1 MIGELSEN
9 QLHNSLKKY
18 YFQKGD
24 IIEHKLEGYYIDI
37 FREDT
42 LIEIQTSSFS
52 KVKKK
57 YDNLLKKYKI
67 IMVYPISSSKW
78 ISKIGRDKNITK
90 RKSPKSENIYNI
102 FDELVSIPTYI
113 NHQNFSIEVINIHQ
127 EEIRKT
133 IVPKRRYR
141 KNWKTIDRKLIKV
154 ISTHLFNNK
163 FDFLKL
169 LPHNLPEE
177 FTTKDVLE
185 TSKIGKSSIQKM
197 IYCLNKMNAISEIG
211 KLGRY
216 KLYKKNNK

>member
-18 YFQKGD
+18 YFRKGD

-37 FREDT
+37 FRDDT

-57 YDNLLKKYKI
+57 YDNLLKNYKI

-78 ISKIGRDKNITK
+78 ISKIGRDNKITK

-102 FDELVSIPTYI
+102 FDELVSIPNYI

-141 KNWKTIDRKLIKV
+141 KNWKTVDRKLIKV
-154 ISTHLFNNK
+154 INTHLFNNK

-169 LPHNLPEE
+169 LPQNLPEE

-216 KLYKKNNK
+216 KLYRKNKK

>member
-37 FREDT
+37 FRDDT

-57 YDNLLKKYKI
+57 YDNLLKNYKI

-78 ISKIGRDKNITK
+78 ISKIGIDKKITK

-113 NHQNFSIEVINIHQ
+113 NHPNFSIEVINIHQ

-133 IVPKRRYR
+133 IFPKRRYR
-141 KNWKTIDRKLIKV
+141 KNWKTVDRKLIKV
-154 ISTHLFNNK
+154 INSHLFTNK

-169 LPHNLPEE
+169 LPQNLPEE

-216 KLYKKNNK
+216 KLYRKNKK

>member
-9 QLHNSLKKY
+9 QLHNSLKQY

-24 IIEHKLEGYYIDI
+24 LIEHKLEGYFIDI
-37 FREDT
+37 YREDT

-52 KVKKK
+52 KVKRK
-57 YDNLLKKYKI
+57 YDNLLKNYKI

-78 ISKIGRDKNITK
+78 ISKIGRDKKITK

-113 NHQNFSIEVINIHQ
+113 NHPNFAIEVINIHQ

-141 KNWKTIDRKLIKV
+141 KNWTTVDRKLIKV
-154 ISTHLFNNK
+154 INSHLFTNK

-169 LPHNLPEE
+169 LPQNLPVE
-177 FTTKDVLE
+177 FTTKDVLD

-216 KLYKKNNK
+216 KLYRKNNK

>member
-1 MIGELSEN
+1 IGELSEN

-37 FREDT
+37 YRENT

-52 KVKKK
+52 KVKRK
-57 YDNLLKKYKI
+57 YDNLLKNYKI

-78 ISKIGRDKNITK
+78 ISKIGRDEKITK

-102 FDELVSIPTYI
+102 FDELVSIPNYI

-133 IVPKRRYR
+133 IIPKRRYR
-141 KNWKTIDRKLIKV
+141 KNWKTVDRKLIKV
-154 ISTHLFNNK
+154 ISTHLFTNK
-163 FDFLKL
+163 FDFIKL
-169 LPHNLPEE
+169 LPQNLPQE
-177 FTTKDVLE
+177 FTTKDVLV
-185 TSKIGKSSIQKM
+185 TSKISKSSIQKM
-197 IYCLNKMNAISEIG
+197 IYCLNKMNAITEIG

-216 KLYKKNNK
+216 KLYKINNK

>member
-37 FREDT
+37 YRENT

-52 KVKKK
+52 KVKRK
-57 YDNLLKKYKI
+57 YDNLLKNYKI

-78 ISKIGRDKNITK
+78 ISKIGRDEKITK

-102 FDELVSIPTYI
+102 FDELVSIPNYI

-133 IVPKRRYR
+133 IIPKRRYR
-141 KNWKTIDRKLIKV
+141 KNWKTVDRKLIKV
-154 ISTHLFNNK
+154 ISTHLFTNK
-163 FDFLKL
+163 FDFIKL
-169 LPHNLPEE
+169 LPQNLPQE
-177 FTTKDVLE
+177 FTTKDVLV
-185 TSKIGKSSIQKM
+185 TSKISKSSIQKM
-197 IYCLNKMNAISEIG
+197 IYCLNKMNAITEIG

-216 KLYKKNNK
+216 KLYKINNK